1 MANDSSLL
9 PATGAAPGQAT
20 LYTAAQTVAI
30 AGATGP
36 GVVTAGGGSITT
48 TDIEFDYSAH
58 LDRIV
63 TALEQ
68 MSLSMAFLADKLDN
82 LSDKINVNTDNVT
95 ILVNQ
100 ITTLVQQ
107 NQITVNQ
114 VTTLAEQI
122 TRETPKVLEAVADF
136 NGTATVVLNESLSI
150 DPSGYFL
157 QGTGILPGT
166 YVVLYDSA
174 NKTLKL
180 NRAGYLKIENGSPRV
195 TSNVGQNIPI
205 TLIPPVVMTANNI
218 SNIIDD
224 SGNLKVISPWEWL
237 GISSITKLYDE
248 RGVDYN
254 ALKSRVDSIPKSTS

>member
-9 PATGAAPGQAT
+9 PATDAAPGRAT
-20 LYTAAQTVAI
+20 LYTAEKTVAI
-30 AGATGP
+30 SGATGP
-36 GVVTAGGGSITT
+36 GVVTSGGGSVTT

-95 ILVNQ
+95 
-100 ITTLVQQ
+100 TLVQQ
-107 NQITVNQ
+107 NHVLVNQ
-114 VTTLAEQI
+114 VTILAEQI
-122 TRETPKVLEAVADF
+122 TRETPRVLEAVATFD
-136 NGTATVVLNESLSI
+136 GTSTIVLNESLEI

-157 QGTGILPGT
+157 QGDGILAGT
-166 YVVLYDSA
+166 YVILYNA
-174 NKTLKL
+174 TNKTLKL
-180 NRAGYLKIENGSPRV
+180 NRAGYLTILNSSPLV
-195 TSNVGQNIPI
+195 TSNIGQNIPI

>member
-9 PATGAAPGQAT
+9 PATAAAPGRAT

-58 LDRIV
+58 LDRII

-95 ILVNQ
+95 
-100 ITTLVQQ
+100 TLVQQ
-107 NQITVNQ
+107 NHILVNQ
-114 VTTLAEQI
+114 VTILAEQI
-122 TRETPKVLEAVADF
+122 TRETPKVLEAVATFD
-136 NGTATVVLNESLSI
+136 GTSTIVLNESLAI

-157 QGTGILPGT
+157 QGNGILAGT
-166 YVVLYDSA
+166 YVILYNST

-180 NRAGYLKIENGSPRV
+180 NRAGYLNIVNSNPRV
-195 TSNVGQNIPI
+195 TSNIGQNIPI

>member
-9 PATGAAPGQAT
+9 PATAAAPGRAT
-20 LYTAAQTVAI
+20 LYTAERTVAI
-30 AGATGP
+30 SGATGP
-36 GVVTAGGGSITT
+36 GVVTSGGGSVTT

-95 ILVNQ
+95 
-100 ITTLVQQ
+100 TLVQQ
-107 NQITVNQ
+107 NHILVNQ

-122 TRETPKVLEAVADF
+122 TREAPRVLEAVANFD
-136 NGTATVVLNESLSI
+136 GTATVVLNEPLAI

-157 QGTGILPGT
+157 QGPGILSGT
-166 YVVLYDSA
+166 YVILYDSI

-180 NRAGYLKIENGSPRV
+180 NRAGYLKIENGSPLV
-195 TSNVGQNIPI
+195 TSNVAQNVPI

>member
-68 MSLSMAFLADKLDN
+68 MSLSMAFVADKIDN
-82 LSDKINVNTDNVT
+82 LSDKI
-95 ILVNQ
+95 
-100 ITTLVQQ
+100 
-107 NQITVNQ
+107 TV
-114 VTTLAEQI
+114 LAEQVV
-122 TRETPKVLEAVADF
+122 RESPRVIEVVGDF
-136 NGTATVVLNESLSI
+136 NNTSTVMLTTII
-150 DPSGYFL
+150 DSDPRGYFL
-157 QGTGILPGT
+157 QGDGISPNT
-166 YVVLYDSA
+166 YVISYNQNNNS
-174 NKTLKL
+174 LKL
-180 NRAGYLKIENGSPRV
+180 NHPSGATKIVNTEPFV
-195 TSNVGQNIPI
+195 KSNDGTNISFV
-205 TLIPPVVMTANNI
+205 LVPPVVVTASNI
-218 SNIIDD
+218 SAMTDI

-237 GISSITKLYDE
+237 GISSIIKLYDE
-248 RGVDYN
+248 KGVNYD
-254 ALKSRVDSIPKSTS
+254 ALKARVDSIPKSTSTDGAST